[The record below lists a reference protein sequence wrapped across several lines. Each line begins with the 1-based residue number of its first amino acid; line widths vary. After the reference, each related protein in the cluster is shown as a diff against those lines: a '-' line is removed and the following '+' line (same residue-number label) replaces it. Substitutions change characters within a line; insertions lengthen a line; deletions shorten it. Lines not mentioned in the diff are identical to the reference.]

1 MIKPGKAKHENN
13 KLGGSKVKF
22 QFKVMNDI
30 HQIARLDSS
39 EIIEEWNEEEKVVIK
54 KPVPAPVPAPKKE
67 EAKEGEEKKEEVP
80 VAAPVVTEQ
89 DFELK
94 QRKKTA
100 SYPLAFDTQAH
111 ALPPSV
117 RQNYRKLEIELM
129 SDDRKFLDLKEA
141 KNDLETYCY
150 EFRNNLA
157 EGAIYDQHID
167 PAVRSKFLAEI
178 NVAVD
183 WLYGAGE
190 TAPLDEFLNTFNGFK
205 AIGDPIKKRFVYY
218 STISE
223 SFKVFENLCVRIQ
236 NQLANNVDMADHN
249 RKAVIDKVAVVQE
262 YMSRVR
268 EEFDTKPKF
277 IDSVFSLDGVQSK
290 IELLDSETKAIF
302 AIPPP
307 KKEAAKPEEEKP
319 EEPMPQMEENVDV
332 EMKDETGTENK
343 AN

>member
-1 MIKPGKAKHENN
+1 M
-13 KLGGSKVKF
+13 
-22 QFKVMNDI
+22 
-30 HQIARLDSS
+30 
-39 EIIEEWNEEEKVVIK
+39 IK
-54 KPVPAPVPAPKKE
+54 KPVAAPVPAPKKE
-67 EAKEGEEKKEEVP
+67 EAKEGEEKKEDAP
-80 VAAPVVTEQ
+80 VAAPVPTEQ

-117 RQNYRKLEIELM
+117 RQNYRKLEIDLM

-167 PAVRSKFLAEI
+167 PAVRAQFLADI
-178 NVAVD
+178 NLAVE

-190 TAPLDEFLNTFNGFK
+190 TAPLDEFLKTFNGFK
-205 AIGDPIKKRFVYY
+205 AIGDPIKKRYVYY

-223 SFKVFENLCVRIQ
+223 SFKIFENLCAKIQ

-249 RKAVIDKVAVVQE
+249 RKAVIDKVALVQE
-262 YMSRVR
+262 FMSNVR
-268 EEFDTKPKF
+268 LEFDTKPKY
-277 IDSVFSLDGVQSK
+277 IDSAFSLDGVSNK
-290 IELLDSETKAIF
+290 IELLESETRAIF

-307 KKEAAKPEEEKP
+307 KKEEAKPEGAKPEEPKP
-319 EEPMPQMEENVDV
+319 QEASGDA
-332 EMKDETGTENK
+332 EMKDETGTENN